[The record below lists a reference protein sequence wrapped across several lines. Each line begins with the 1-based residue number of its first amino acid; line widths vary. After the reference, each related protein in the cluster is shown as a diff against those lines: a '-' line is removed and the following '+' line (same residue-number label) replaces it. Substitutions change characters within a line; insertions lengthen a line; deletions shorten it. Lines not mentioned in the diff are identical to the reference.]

1 MNLSRNITFKNCISG
16 LILLALTL
24 FFSERLEAVASWSMD
39 KRFKDNG
46 DKTITDTKTGLMW
59 MKKDSYLHSGHWSNW
74 FESIQ
79 HVRQLNEEG
88 FANHYDWQIP
98 TIQQLI
104 TIYEEEKI
112 NSKVLGRGMI
122 IHIDPIFAKRGSA
135 SLWTIEE
142 NGNYNAFGVILN
154 TGEQFNS
161 PKLSKFRKAV
171 RAVRNLN

>member
-1 MNLSRNITFKNCISG
+1 MGNIISKNSVV
-16 LILLALTL
+16 LVVTLVFVLLFAWKVEGET
-24 FFSERLEAVASWSMD
+24 SWSID

-46 DKTITDTKTGLMW
+46 NLTIIDIKTGLMW
-59 MKKDSYLHSGHWSNW
+59 MKQDSYLHSGHWVNW

-79 HVRQLNEEG
+79 YVRQLNKEG
-88 FANHYDWQIP
+88 FADHYDWQIP
-98 TIQQLI
+98 TTQQLT
-104 TIYEEEKI
+104 TIYEEGKV

-135 SLWTIEE
+135 SLWAIEE
-142 NGNYNAFGVILN
+142 NGNYNAFGIILN

-161 PKLSKFRKAV
+161 PKISKFRKAV